1 MRNVTTSQRSVRM
14 FFQLW
19 IHVGYANKH
28 SSSNSSI
35 FFFNNKK
42 TNAVLKKIQ
51 NDEFAGSPLLC
62 QLTDG
67 GSWSLVGV
75 SNENRHCDRSFDDP
89 QQNRVYLGVSS
100 ISDWVMQTVRR

>member
-1 MRNVTTSQRSVRM
+1 M
-14 FFQLW
+14 
-19 IHVGYANKH
+19 
-28 SSSNSSI
+28 
-35 FFFNNKK
+35 
-42 TNAVLKKIQ
+42 Q

-62 QLTDG
+62 QLNDG

-89 QQNRVYLGVSS
+89 SQSRIYLGVSS